1 MSRIV
6 PLFLALSLAACGPDL
21 ATRYETGNRAL
32 SNGDG
37 AMYFVVISAHLQ
49 QILNRCIPA
58 GTKGA
63 SPTLVLVADID
74 AQGAPSGLELEP
86 DSKGTGCVRQD
97 LAEKPW
103 PKPPLAPGATKF
115 PIGLRI
121 DTK

>member
-1 MSRIV
+1 VRRIV
-6 PLFLALSLAACGPDL
+6 LVSFLLALAACGPDL

-32 SNGDG
+32 SNGEG

-49 QILNRCIPA
+49 QILNRCIPP

-63 SPTLVLVADID
+63 SPMLVLVADI
-74 AQGAPSGLELEP
+74 GAPSRLELEP
-86 DSKGTGCVRQD
+86 DSAGTDCVRQD
-97 LAEKPW
+97 LTEKPW
-103 PKPPLAPGATKF
+103 PKPPLAPGAATF